1 MSTPPSPLHDHLR
14 AAQARLVSAGYSDGN
29 AAIDADLI
37 ARHVLGWSREEL
49 LLQRNQPAPADF
61 ARRYGALIARRVCRE
76 PVAYLTGHREFWG
89 REFELTRDV
98 LIPRPETEMIVEE
111 TLALAPDL
119 GPEPVIVD
127 VGTGSGVLGVT
138 LACELPQ
145 ARVIAIDVSIPALE
159 VARRNAVRHNCAGR
173 LTWHAGSLLEPI
185 REAVDVIVSNPPYV
199 PLRDKPGL
207 SPDVRDY
214 EPGVA
219 LFSGQDG
226 LATIRALV
234 AQAPEHLRPG
244 GWLIFE
250 FGYGQDD
257 DVSQLLTDAGVWHV
271 HRMRGDLQ
279 DIPRTAVVQ
288 RR

>member
-1 MSTPPSPLHDHLR
+1 MSTPIPLHDHIR
-14 AAQARLVSAGYSDGN
+14 AAQARLVSAGYSERN
-29 AAIDADLI
+29 AAIDAELL
-37 ARHVLGWSREEL
+37 ARYVLGWSREQL
-49 LLQRNQPAPADF
+49 LLQRDQPAPADF

-111 TLALAPDL
+111 TLALAAGLPS
-119 GPEPVIVD
+119 EPVIVD

-138 LACELPQ
+138 LACELPH

-159 VARRNAVRHNCAGR
+159 VARRNAVRHNVANR

-185 REAVDVIVSNPPYV
+185 REPVDVIVSNPPYV

-257 DVSQLLTDAGVWHV
+257 DVSRLLAEAGVWHV
-271 HRMRGDLQ
+271 HRLRGDLQ